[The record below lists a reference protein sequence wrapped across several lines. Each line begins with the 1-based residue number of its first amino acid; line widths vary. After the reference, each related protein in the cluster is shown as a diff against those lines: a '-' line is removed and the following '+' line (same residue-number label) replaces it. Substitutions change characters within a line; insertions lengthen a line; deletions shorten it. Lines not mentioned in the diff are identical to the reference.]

1 MLCTTKDLSR
11 NGYDTA
17 CCTFPLIELMRTM
30 DTHKKEKKNA
40 FEKPTKQ
47 KLLQ

>member
-17 CCTFPLIELMRTM
+17 RCTFQLIELMRTM
-30 DTHKKEKKNA
+30 DKHKKEKKMH
-40 FEKPTKQ
+40 
-47 KLLQ
+47 

>member
-17 CCTFPLIELMRTM
+17 RCTFQLIELMRTM
-30 DTHKKEKKNA
+30 DTHKKE
-40 FEKPTKQ
+40 EKMH
-47 KLLQ
+47 